1 MSEQQP
7 PAVTQ
12 TSQMPQSGQVSPDG
26 QFMWDGATWRPITGY
41 RWEPTDWTR
50 PMQASVAAVFI
61 VNGIWEI
68 VVAFG
73 FAAAIRESA
82 VRQIQRSNPN
92 LTPDQTSQALNVGLA
107 FTEGFMVFLAVL
119 FVLIGVLS
127 LVRRWSWLFYVD
139 LVILGLGIF
148 SVLSGITSL
157 ARPAAAA
164 LPVFATFIGLALSVV
179 GVGLAVWMLV
189 ARIQRGVWAARKSPV
204 VA

>member
-164 LPVFATFIGLALSVV
+164 LPVFATLIGLALSVV

>member
-50 PMQASVAAVFI
+50 PMQAAVAAVFI

-164 LPVFATFIGLALSVV
+164 LPVFATLIGLALSVV

>member
-50 PMQASVAAVFI
+50 PMQAAVAAVFI